1 MSRRKKRRPPRQRT
15 GAAVSHQ
22 PRSPTGNKPSPSSVA
37 RFLQAI
43 DGYYNP
49 LARLGEASALLAAGG
64 YVRSS
69 LTAAPRLLTV
79 LYRENWLAKRII
91 DMPSEDMTRGWYTL
105 PPELGPDQLD
115 ALRRLE
121 ARHEIRREITAAIR
135 WARLYG
141 GCCALM
147 VLEGQEDRLDTPLD
161 PDEIVP
167 GSFRGLLVRD
177 RLSVTPSEEL
187 ETDIND
193 PDFGYP
199 LYYDLQPDETGADTL
214 RVHHSR
220 LLRFVGRELP
230 RQEEIAESFWGAS
243 ELEHIWEELQKRNAT
258 SANIAQLVFQAN
270 ITTLR
275 MSDFGDVLAMGTDE
289 QKAQVLS
296 ALEQEN
302 AMRTSFGLQLM
313 SAGDTLETHPY
324 SFSGLSEVYE
334 AFMLDMAGAAGIP
347 ATRLFGR
354 SPAGMNATGESDLK
368 NYYELIAEMQERHLR
383 PALEKLLPVMALS
396 LWGHVP
402 PRLEPSFPPLVTAS
416 PLEQAEVLSR
426 QVDTLAR
433 AAEAG
438 FITPDE
444 ARNRLRQLGIV

>member
-1 MSRRKKRRPPRQRT
+1 
-15 GAAVSHQ
+15 
-22 PRSPTGNKPSPSSVA
+22 
-37 RFLQAI
+37 
-43 DGYYNP
+43 
-49 LARLGEASALLAAGG
+49 
-64 YVRSS
+64 
-69 LTAAPRLLTV
+69 
-79 LYRENWLAKRII
+79 
-91 DMPSEDMTRGWYTL
+91 
-105 PPELGPDQLD
+105 
-115 ALRRLE
+115 
-121 ARHEIRREITAAIR
+121 
-135 WARLYG
+135 
-141 GCCALM
+141 
-147 VLEGQEDRLDTPLD
+147 
-161 PDEIVP
+161 
-167 GSFRGLLVRD
+167 
-177 RLSVTPSEEL
+177 
-187 ETDIND
+187 
-193 PDFGYP
+193 
-199 LYYDLQPDETGADTL
+199 
-214 RVHHSR
+214 
-220 LLRFVGRELP
+220 
-230 RQEEIAESFWGAS
+230 
-243 ELEHIWEELQKRNAT
+243 
-258 SANIAQLVFQAN
+258 
-270 ITTLR
+270 